1 MATLDI
7 ILNAMMVG
15 IGSGI
20 GSAIGSYIATKAVI
34 NNAEKIGKIANVLRN
49 NKKAR

>member
-15 IGSGI
+15 IGSG
-20 GSAIGSYIATKAVI
+20 T
-34 NNAEKIGKIANVLRN
+34 EKIGKIAKILRN

>member
-1 MATLDI
+1 MTILEI

-34 NNAEKIGKIANVLRN
+34 NNAEKIGKIANILRN
-49 NKKAR
+49 NKRKK